1 MSPALWFPGLT
12 DIAVGALVAASVAL
26 ATGSVPVRGRGPLRP
41 TSLVRRALRTL
52 GHRLDPWMGRLRG
65 VRSAR
70 RTGTGRVQVVIT
82 QVAGLVRSGM
92 PPDLAWASVDVGTA
106 PDGTPRADDLVRLTH
121 DDSQAHAVVAACRL
135 AHEIGAPVAPVL
147 DSIVST
153 LVAAAESA
161 AERDAALAA
170 PRSTARL
177 LLWLPVVGAGLA
189 TALGASPLHLLT
201 GGGPAAVAPVA
212 GGLMLALG
220 QAWSRRLVRSAAA
233 GGDAR

>member
-1 MSPALWFPGLT
+1 MTRGALEVPGLADT
-12 DIAVGALVAASVAL
+12 AVGLLIAVAVML

-41 TSLVRRALRTL
+41 PTPACTALRALVRRL
-52 GHRLDPWMGRLRG
+52 GPVTGRLRG
-65 VRSAR
+65 APSRRRSD
-70 RTGTGRVQVVIT
+70 TGRVQVVIT

-92 PPDLAWASVDVGTA
+92 PPDVAWASVDIGTTS
-106 PDGTPRADDLVRLTH
+106 DGTPRTADLVRLTH
-121 DDSQAHAVVAACRL
+121 DGSQAHAVVAACRL

-189 TALGASPLHLLT
+189 TALGASPVRLLV
-201 GGGPAAVAPVA
+201 GGGPAALAPVA
-212 GGLMLALG
+212 GTLMLALG
-220 QAWSRRLVRSAAA
+220 HTWSRRIVRAAAA
-233 GGDAR
+233 GSHR